1 MKERA
6 DCHMETQ
13 RRSRKHL
20 LGEEE
25 AVRGE
30 KRQRLEE
37 VVVSRSSDTRPSCDV
52 PDCSSVSVFKLV
64 KDHPI
69 KIPILPYDDYSTHVI
84 SLLEWG

>member
-13 RRSRKHL
+13 RRSRKRL

-25 AVRGE
+25 TVGGE

-37 VVVSRSSDTRPSCDV
+37 VVVSRSSDTGPSCDV

-64 KDHPI
+64 KTELWQNCNTI
-69 KIPILPYDDYSTHVI
+69 Q
-84 SLLEWG
+84 